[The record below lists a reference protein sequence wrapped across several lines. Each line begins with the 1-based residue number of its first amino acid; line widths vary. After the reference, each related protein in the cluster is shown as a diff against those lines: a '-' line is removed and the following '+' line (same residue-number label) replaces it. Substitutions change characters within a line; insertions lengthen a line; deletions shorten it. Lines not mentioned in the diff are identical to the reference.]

1 MVEQTSTGQQA
12 GAPKPAPLAI
22 RRDGEIYGIDG
33 GWFRAR
39 WHFSFDRYHDPENMN
54 VGQLRVFNHDTLM
67 PGAVWPM
74 HPHRDVEGITYVVA
88 GEFEHADSM
97 GNGGVLLPGG
107 VQRMTLGSGAYH
119 SERNH
124 SQTEEMQFIQMWI
137 MPAERGLPPSNEQHQ
152 FTEADRTNRLLRILK
167 PYGEEGE
174 GIPVHQDA
182 SMYVSRLGLDPSVA
196 HTFGEGRLGYFYVIS
211 GSVVVNG
218 ETMSTGDSAKIL
230 GPGGLSIRSSQTSE
244 LLLIDVRH

>member
-1 MVEQTSTGQQA
+1 MAEKTFTTQQPDTGSL
-12 GAPKPAPLAI
+12 APILI
-22 RRDGEIYGIDG
+22 RRDSEIYRIDG

-39 WHFSFDRYHDPENMN
+39 WHFSFDQYHDPENMS

-88 GEFEHADSM
+88 GEFEHADNM

-124 SQTEEMQFIQMWI
+124 SPTEEMQFIQMWI

-152 FTEADRTNRLLRILK
+152 FTEADRTNRLLRIIK
-167 PYGEEGE
+167 PEGTDGE

-182 SMYVSRLGLDPSVA
+182 SMYLARLESEKSVSHSFA
-196 HTFGEGRLGYFYVIS
+196 EERLGYFYLIS
-211 GSVVVNG
+211 GVALING
-218 ETMSTGDSAKIL
+218 ERLTTGDAAKVL
-230 GPGGLSIRSSQTSE
+230 GSGTLGVVAEETSE
-244 LLLIDVRH
+244 LLLVDVPH

>member
-1 MVEQTSTGQQA
+1 MSDTAPTPATEAASRQA
-12 GAPKPAPLAI
+12 PI
-22 RRDGEIYGIDG
+22 VVRRDSEIYGTDG

-39 WHFSFDRYHDPENMN
+39 WHFSFDQYYDPQNMG
-54 VGQLRVFNHDTLM
+54 VGQLRVFNHDTLVA
-67 PGAVWPM
+67 GAAWPM

-107 VQRMTLGSGAYH
+107 VQRMTLGAGAYH

-137 MPAERGLPPSNEQHQ
+137 MPSRRGIEPSVEQHQ
-152 FTEADRTNRLLRILK
+152 WTEADRTDRLLRILK
-167 PYGEEGE
+167 PENSDGE

-182 SMYVSRLGLDPSVA
+182 SMYVSRLNPGTEVTHSFAD
-196 HTFGEGRLGYFYVIS
+196 GRVGYFYLIS
-211 GSVVVNG
+211 GAVSING
-218 ETMSTGDSAKIL
+218 EKLATGDAAKIL
-230 GPGGLSIRSSQTSE
+230 GAGELRTTATDVSE
-244 LLLIDVRH
+244 LLLVDVP